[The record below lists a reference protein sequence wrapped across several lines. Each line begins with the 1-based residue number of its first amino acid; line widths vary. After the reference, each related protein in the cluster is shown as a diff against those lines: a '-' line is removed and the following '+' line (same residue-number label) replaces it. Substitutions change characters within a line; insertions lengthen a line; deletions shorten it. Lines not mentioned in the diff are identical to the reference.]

1 MLKFHKT
8 KEGKKLKISL
18 TGRLDTVGAPRLE
31 NELKPSLDG
40 VTDLEFDIREL
51 TYISSAGLRVLLMA
65 QKTMDL
71 QYGTMIISGASE
83 DVMGIFEDTGF
94 IDILNLV

>member
-31 NELKPSLDG
+31 NELKPSLDA
-40 VTDLEFDIREL
+40 LRIW
-51 TYISSAGLRVLLMA
+51 SSI
-65 QKTMDL
+65 
-71 QYGTMIISGASE
+71 YG
-83 DVMGIFEDTGF
+83 
-94 IDILNLV
+94 N

>member
-1 MLKFHKT
+1 M
-8 KEGKKLKISL
+8 
-18 TGRLDTVGAPRLE
+18 
-31 NELKPSLDG
+31 
-40 VTDLEFDIREL
+40 
-51 TYISSAGLRVLLMA
+51 LLMV

>member
-1 MLKFHKT
+1 MFMRIREGEEMLKFHKT

-40 VTDLEFDIREL
+40 VTDLEFDI
-51 TYISSAGLRVLLMA
+51 
-65 QKTMDL
+65 
-71 QYGTMIISGASE
+71 
-83 DVMGIFEDTGF
+83 
-94 IDILNLV
+94 LNLV